1 LAQARF
7 GSRWSAAC
15 RRHVRAAGQLQGRDL
30 MAVAAAAIKAARDRK
45 RREDHHHKDDE
56 EPPEPRNP
64 NRRGLFGRS
73 VVLNDT
79 FNSRIKLQIENM
91 MERQERVRVTYTGL
105 RVQAFVAVLIGG
117 NFLVNVAEKQF
128 DPKGDQGME
137 HIWYPFELFFNI
149 AFTLELLVNFFAH
162 CWSPFWRSGWNV
174 FDLMVVSIG
183 ILTTVKTDLPG
194 PLKLLRIIRAFRVF
208 RLFKRVKSLNRI
220 MLSLTRAVPG
230 VANAFLILVLVMSI
244 YAILGVDLFKE
255 HGKAGVI
262 TNESGESVE
271 YWTPRGQEYG
281 DEYFGN
287 FLKSWYT
294 MFQVLTTDSWN
305 EAIGRP
311 LVHQEESLF
320 GIGCGLF
327 FTSFSV
333 VVAIVLV
340 NVMVAVLLEK
350 MVDESPAERA
360 NESERADRAAQD
372 RMSKGVF
379 EDACPAWEGRSQ
391 EEGTAINS
399 NWLEDFASKAEAVQE
414 SERSATAKE
423 AIVHVNSSQVLGA
436 EVTSLK
442 LDIDDLKKQLHAILH
457 TFQGLAASRG
467 AETSAVRLDA
477 SLRAAAAVGTGSFAG
492 QAEGCLP
499 GQPGMKQMA
508 PLGQHSCSR
517 QVSPRGHQDADCS
530 GVESPLES
538 GGSEE
543 K

>member
-1 LAQARF
+1 M
-7 GSRWSAAC
+7 AAI
-15 RRHVRAAGQLQGRDL
+15 A
-30 MAVAAAAIKAARDRK
+30 AVAGKHARDRK
-45 RREDHHHKDDE
+45 RQQQRDA
-56 EPPEPRNP
+56 EPEPAEPRNP

-73 VVLNDT
+73 VVLQNT
-79 FNSRIKLQIENM
+79 FSNSYKLRILDL
-91 MERQERVRVTYTGL
+91 MERQERVRKTYTGL

-117 NFLVNVAEKQF
+117 NFLVNIVEKQL

-149 AFTLELLVNFFAH
+149 AFTVELMVNLFAH
-162 CWSPFWRSGWNV
+162 WWRPFWRSSWNV

-220 MLSLTRAVPG
+220 MQSLTRAVPG

-255 HGKAGVI
+255 HGKDGVI
-262 TNESGESVE
+262 NNESGEPVE

-287 FLKSWYT
+287 FLKAWYT

-305 EAIGRP
+305 EAVGRP
-311 LVHQEESLF
+311 LVHQDGSIT

-350 MVDESPAERA
+350 MVDEGPPPDPNEQADKAAEERMSMVFDSDEA
-360 NESERADRAAQD
+360 LWNESEK
-372 RMSKGVF
+372 KGT
-379 EDACPAWEGRSQ
+379 SS
-391 EEGTAINS
+391 TS
-399 NWLEDFASKAEAVQE
+399 SWLPGFLFKAEA
-414 SERSATAKE
+414 AAAKE
-423 AIVHVNSSQVLGA
+423 GESSADRETFVQITSSTKSVTKSDTLGT
-436 EVTSLK
+436 EVASLK
-442 LDIDDLKKQLHAILH
+442 LDIDDLKKQLDAILH
-457 TFQGLAASRG
+457 TFQRLAAARRADHSP
-467 AETSAVRLDA
+467 ERLDA
-477 SLRAAAAVGTGSFAG
+477 SLRAAADVGSGAAGSSMG
-492 QAEGCLP
+492 QAAGSVP
-499 GQPGMKQMA
+499 GQPEVPKKTA
-508 PLGQHSCSR
+508 
-517 QVSPRGHQDADCS
+517 VF
-530 GVESPLES
+530 
-538 GGSEE
+538 
-543 K
+543 